1 MISIQFLNYPS
12 AVHALVVCLPLAGAI
27 LNGFLFSSNPVRGAQ
42 IATAIVWVTWVMAIS
57 GLINALLYPNQ
68 ENSVIFSSDTLSWL
82 MAVLISGVSGIVH
95 HFSLRYMAGDRIY
108 HRYFITLSL
117 ITSTALLM
125 VSSDHLLGL
134 LAGWGLSNVLL
145 VRLMVHKSD
154 WAAAYQSGRL
164 AFRTFAF
171 GFLCL
176 LVGTGLLA
184 KLTNSFSMH
193 TIQTLDGVSLP
204 TLPLTMALGLILVA
218 AMTQS
223 AQVPFHRWLISSL
236 NSPTPVSALM
246 HAGLVNGGGFLLVRF
261 APLYLAQP
269 GLLTILFT
277 IGSFT
282 AVIGTVWKLIQS
294 DLKRMLACST
304 MGQMGFMM
312 MQCGLGLFP
321 AAVAHLCWHGLFKA
335 YLFLS
340 GGSAAQEKRNPMPRQ
355 LGSPLAL
362 LLALPGGLAGA
373 YAFATLSEKPF
384 LAANTTAL
392 LIGFAFMSTIQIA
405 YTVLQTGKMAWRWL
419 PATVLALLAGGLY
432 GLSVHAIE
440 TLLTPLAISVPQP
453 LHGLHLLFFG
463 VFLVAW
469 LALNLKGP
477 VRQQTTRLWH
487 YFYVKALNTS
497 QPHPDTTTPTRN
509 AYQY

>member
-1 MISIQFLNYPS
+1 M
-12 AVHALVVCLPLAGAI
+12 V
-27 LNGFLFSSNPVRGAQ
+27 FSGDN
-42 IATAIVWVTWVMAIS
+42 
-57 GLINALLYPNQ
+57 
-68 ENSVIFSSDTLSWL
+68 LSWI
-82 MAVLISGVSGIVH
+82 MAVLILGVSGIVH
-95 HFSLRYMAGDRIY
+95 HFSLRYMAGDRLY

-134 LAGWGLSNVLL
+134 LAGWGLSNLLL
-145 VRLMVHKSD
+145 VRLMIHKPD
-154 WAAAYQSGRL
+154 WAAAYQSGKL

-176 LVGTGLLA
+176 LAGAGILA
-184 KLTNSFSMH
+184 NLANSFSMH
-193 TIQTLDGVSLP
+193 TIQQLNVAALP
-204 TLPLTMALGLILVA
+204 TLPVIMALGLILVA

-223 AQVPFHRWLISSL
+223 AQVPFQRWLVSSL

-269 GLLTILFT
+269 NLLLILFT
-277 IGSFT
+277 IGGFT
-282 AVIGTVWKLIQS
+282 AVMGTAWKLLQS

-340 GGSAAQEKRNPMPRQ
+340 GGSAAQEKRGPMPRQ

-384 LAANTTAL
+384 LAANTTAIL
-392 LIGFAFMSTIQIA
+392 VGFAFMSAIQVA
-405 YTVLQTGKMAWRWL
+405 YTVLQTGKLAWRVL
-419 PATVLALLAGGLY
+419 PATLLALLAGALY

-440 TLLTPLAISVPQP
+440 GLLTPLAISVPQP
-453 LHGLHLLFFG
+453 LNILHALFFG
-463 VFLVAW
+463 IFLLAW
-469 LALNLKGP
+469 LALNLKWP

-487 YFYVKALNTS
+487 YLYVKALNAS
-497 QPHPDTTTPTRN
+497 QPHPATTTPTRN
-509 AYQY
+509 GYRY

>member
-1 MISIQFLNYPS
+1 MISIPLLNYPS
-12 AVHALVVCLPLAGAI
+12 AIHALVVGLPLAGAL
-27 LNGFLFSSNPVRGAQ
+27 LNGFFFGKNPVRGSQ
-42 IATAIVWVTWVMAIS
+42 VATAIIWGTWLMAIS
-57 GLINALLYPNQ
+57 GLVNVLLYPNQ
-68 ENSVIFSSDTLSWL
+68 ENRVVFSGDNLSWL
-82 MAVLISGVSGIVH
+82 MAVLILGVSGIVH
-95 HFSLRYMAGDRIY
+95 HFSLRYMAGDRLY
-108 HRYFITLSL
+108 HRYFINLSL

-134 LAGWGLSNVLL
+134 LAGWGLSNILL
-145 VRLMVHKSD
+145 TRLMIHKSD

-176 LVGTGLLA
+176 FSGAGLLA
-184 KLTNSFSMH
+184 SLANSFSMH
-193 TIQTLDGVSLP
+193 TIQSLDWSQLP
-204 TLPLTMALGLILVA
+204 TLPVTVALGLILVA

-269 GLLTILFT
+269 NLLLILFT
-277 IGSFT
+277 IGGFT
-282 AVIGTVWKLIQS
+282 AVIGTTWKLIQS

-340 GGSAAQEKRNPMPRQ
+340 GGSAAQEKKGPMPRQ
-355 LGSPLAL
+355 AGSPLAL

-373 YAFATLSEKPF
+373 YAFATLSDKPF

-392 LIGFAFMSTIQIA
+392 LVGFAFMSTIQVA
-405 YTVLQTGKMAWRWL
+405 YTVLQTGKLAWRWL
-419 PATVLALLAGGLY
+419 PATVLALLAGALY

-453 LHGLHLLFFG
+453 LNVLHGLFFG
-463 VFLVAW
+463 VFLFAW
-469 LALNLKGP
+469 LALNLKWP
-477 VRQQTTRLWH
+477 VWQQTTRLW
-487 YFYVKALNTS
+487 YYLYVKALNTS
-497 QPHPDTTTPTRN
+497 QPHPATTSPTRN
-509 AYQY
+509 VYQY